1 MISLYYIAA
10 VTSPRQI
17 YQNITLLL
25 KHIMRNTTILSTVA
39 VVTVA
44 ILVAGIAATTVS
56 GVNNAYAWGKKN
68 IKQTK
73 VVVLNKCANVDDE
86 NKRTHIEDVRCQINH
101 DEISGTGF
109 PLLDGIRETIVK

>member
-17 YQNITLLL
+17 YQNIILLL
-25 KHIMRNTTILSTVA
+25 KHTMRNTTVLSMVA
-39 VVTVA
+39 VITVA
-44 ILVAGIAATTVS
+44 ILIAAVAATTVN

-73 VVVLNKCANVDDE
+73 VVVLNKCANVDDK
-86 NKRTHIEDVRCQINH
+86 NKRTHIERVRCEINN
-101 DEISGTGF
+101 DDISGTGF
-109 PLLDGIRETIVK
+109 PLLETLRPS

>member
-17 YQNITLLL
+17 YQNIIWLL
-25 KHIMRNTTILSTVA
+25 KHIMKNTTVLSMVA

-44 ILVAGIAATTVS
+44 ILVAGIAATTVN
-56 GVNNAYAWGKKN
+56 GVTNAYAWGKKN

-73 VVVLNKCANVDDE
+73 VVVLNKCANVDDK
-86 NKRTHIEDVRCQINH
+86 NKRTHIENIRCQINN
-101 DEISGTGF
+101 DDISGTGF
-109 PLLDGIRETIVK
+109 PLLDGGGDLPGH

>member
-17 YQNITLLL
+17 YQNVIWLL
-25 KHIMRNTTILSTVA
+25 KHIMRNTTILSMVA

-56 GVNNAYAWGKKN
+56 GVNMAFANKGGDK

-73 VVVLNKCANVDDE
+73 VVVLNKCANVDDK
-86 NKRTHIEDVRCQINH
+86 NKDTDIKNVRCEINR
-101 DEISGTGF
+101 DSISGTGF
-109 PLLDGIRETIVK
+109 PLLDGNIRVD